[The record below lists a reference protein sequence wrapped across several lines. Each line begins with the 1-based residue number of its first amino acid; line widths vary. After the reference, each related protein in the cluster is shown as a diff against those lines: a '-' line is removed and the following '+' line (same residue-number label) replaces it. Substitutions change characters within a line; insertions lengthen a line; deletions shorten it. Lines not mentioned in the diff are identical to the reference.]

1 MTGSDWVEGD
11 PGDPALH
18 AELAGLLRAHAPRA
32 PHAVQHRA
40 LSRIHAEREI
50 LLLARTLG
58 GALMRV
64 LGALPDYV
72 PRTHDDPPHKSP
84 PHRDPPGRR

>member
-1 MTGSDWVEGD
+1 MTGPDWVEGD
-11 PGDPALH
+11 PGDPVLH
-18 AELAGLLRAHAPRA
+18 AELADLLRAQAPRA

-58 GALMRV
+58 GALLRV

-72 PRTHDDPPHKSP
+72 PRTHDDPPHETP
-84 PHRDPPGRR
+84 TRRR